1 MPTQIILSVIDPYI
15 LLAIGVALIAFEA
28 VIASFVLIWFG
39 FGFILTALISYIYI
53 FSDGLWQ
60 IAIASIFS
68 LILLLLFRKK
78 ALESFLKS
86 KKDISDNFF
95 DEKGMGEIKN
105 SKVLYKATYWDIDS
119 SIDEKEFVEGEKVVV
134 LKTFKNKATIEKRV
148 E

>member
-39 FGFILTALISYIYI
+39 LGFVLIALISYMYI
-53 FSDGLWQ
+53 FSDGIWQ
-60 IAIASIFS
+60 IAVASIFS

-86 KKDISDNFF
+86 KKDISDNFL
-95 DEKGMGEIKN
+95 DEKGIGEIKN
-105 SKVLYKATYWDIDS
+105 SKVFYKATYWDIDS
-119 SIDEKEFVEGEKVVV
+119 TIDEKEFVEGEKVIV
-134 LKTFKNKATIEKRV
+134 LKTHKNHATVEKK
-148 E
+148 